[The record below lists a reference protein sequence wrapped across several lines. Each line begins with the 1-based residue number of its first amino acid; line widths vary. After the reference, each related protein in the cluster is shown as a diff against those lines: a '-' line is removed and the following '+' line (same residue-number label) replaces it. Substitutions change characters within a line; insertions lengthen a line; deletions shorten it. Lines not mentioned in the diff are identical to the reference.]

1 MQPVQFFDKDE
12 NLLATLICVI
22 SILNSPPV
30 LSLRPCGKKSQTL
43 AMSFFYSKN
52 CAFPMALFAYLISP
66 IISQISMICNLC
78 HIKSGQS

>member
-22 SILNSPPV
+22 SILNSSPV

-43 AMSFFYSKN
+43 TMSFYYSKN
-52 CAFPMALFAYLISP
+52 CAFPMRLFVLT
-66 IISQISMICNLC
+66 
-78 HIKSGQS
+78 